1 MKLIHLSDLHIGKR
15 VNEFSMLEDQRY
27 ILDQMMKIFAEQ
39 KVDGV
44 LIAGDVYDK
53 TVPSAEAVQL
63 FDEFITGLAKAEIP
77 VYMISGNH
85 DSAERLSFGA
95 KLFESSDIY
104 ISQVYDGE
112 MKRIV
117 LKDQYGP
124 ISVYLLPFLKPA
136 AVRHALQ
143 RDDINTYE
151 EGVMA
156 ALQECEIDTTQRNV
170 LVAHQFVTGADRSD
184 SEETSVGGLD
194 NVSAEVFKDFDYVA
208 LGHIHR
214 PQKMGRETLRYSGT
228 PLKYSFSEADHKKSV
243 TVVELLEKGNVRVST
258 VPLIPRRDMRK
269 LRGTYMD
276 VTAKDHYTAENK
288 MDYLQITLTDE
299 EDVPGALQK
308 LRTVYPNLMRL
319 EYDNKRTRENREVQ
333 AVEVQEQKSELEL
346 FEEFYELLNNEPM
359 KEEQT
364 EFVEKLIQDLCWNE
378 DRFIRGFTEDGE
390 VIGQRTDPEANM
402 WLNPQSWSVISGL
415 ANEAQADLALQNV
428 YDKLNT
434 EYGAIL
440 MDPPYHAHAFD
451 GALAVIYNAGTK
463 ENAGIFSQSQGWI
476 ILAEALRGHG
486 ERAFNYFIEN
496 APAAQNNRAEIRRL
510 EPYCY
515 GQFTEGKHSPNFG
528 RSHVHWLTGTASTV
542 MVGCV
547 EGILGMRPDFYGLKI
562 APSVPK
568 EWEEFEIEKD
578 FRGSHLHI
586 VVKNPGHAESGCE
599 KLFVNGEQ
607 MKDNYIPQEKLTKT
621 TEVELFLS

>member
-1 MKLIHLSDLHIGKR
+1 MILRLERCGMKFAHIGDLHIGKR
-15 VNEFSMLEDQRY
+15 VHDFSMLEDQRY
-27 ILDQMMKIFAEQ
+27 IMDQMMKIFAEQ

-184 SEETSVGGLD
+184 SEETWVGGLD

-214 PQKMGRETLRYSGT
+214 AQRIGKRQCYYSGT
-228 PLKYSFSEADHKKSV
+228 PLKYSVSEASHEKSFQI
-243 TVVELLEKGNVRVST
+243 VELGEKGQEPVVRKKQLK
-258 VPLIPRRDMRK
+258 PLRELCV
-269 LRGTYMD
+269 LRGTLQE
-276 VTAKDHYTAENK
+276 VLEQREHAKDFVS
-288 MDYLQITLTDE
+288 ITLTDE
-299 EDVPGALQK
+299 EEPYMPKEQ
-308 LRTVYPNLMRL
+308 L
-319 EYDNKRTRENREVQ
+319 ELVFDHILEIRIDNERTRRILDLYEE
-333 AVEVQEQKSELEL
+333 EEETESL
-346 FEEFYELLNNEPM
+346 FESFASFFETVQGRSMNEA
-359 KEEQT
+359 EQ
-364 EFVEKLIQDLCWNE
+364 EAAQDAWNE
-378 DRFIRGFTEDGE
+378 IIEG
-390 VIGQRTDPEANM
+390 
-402 WLNPQSWSVISGL
+402 
-415 ANEAQADLALQNV
+415 
-428 YDKLNT
+428 
-434 EYGAIL
+434 GA
-440 MDPPYHAHAFD
+440 
-451 GALAVIYNAGTK
+451 
-463 ENAGIFSQSQGWI
+463 E
-476 ILAEALRGHG
+476 
-486 ERAFNYFIEN
+486 
-496 APAAQNNRAEIRRL
+496 
-510 EPYCY
+510 
-515 GQFTEGKHSPNFG
+515 
-528 RSHVHWLTGTASTV
+528 
-542 MVGCV
+542 
-547 EGILGMRPDFYGLKI
+547 
-562 APSVPK
+562 
-568 EWEEFEIEKD
+568 
-578 FRGSHLHI
+578 
-586 VVKNPGHAESGCE
+586 
-599 KLFVNGEQ
+599 
-607 MKDNYIPQEKLTKT
+607 
-621 TEVELFLS
+621 